1 MPRERLRVCLQDGLK
16 LDLNRLIRRGF
27 VRLGERTGPIL
38 MRSQGRM
45 APLYSRTHPTA
56 TKRRLGRP

>member
-27 VRLGERTGPIL
+27 VRLGECTGPIPIL
-38 MRSQGRM
+38 WLNSDTG
-45 APLYSRTHPTA
+45 
-56 TKRRLGRP
+56 